1 MQETTVKNGNQIWR
15 TMNRTDSYQLNFV
28 ANYNRTFGKH
38 TIGAL
43 FSVERSE
50 RNYEYVRYYREDPL
64 EVNNGEWN
72 TATGKMDGLT
82 ERSESGLL
90 SYIGRVNYSYN
101 DRYMMEFLVRSD
113 ASTKFA
119 PSNYWGVFPSL
130 SLGWVVSEE
139 NWFKEKIHWL
149 EY

>member
-1 MQETTVKNGNQIWR
+1 
-15 TMNRTDSYQLNFV
+15 
-28 ANYNRTFGKH
+28 
-38 TIGAL
+38 
-43 FSVERSE
+43 
-50 RNYEYVRYYREDPL
+50 
-64 EVNNGEWN
+64 
-72 TATGKMDGLT
+72 MDGLT

-139 NWFKEKIHWL
+139 NWFKEKYNGLNI
-149 EY
+149 

>member
-1 MQETTVKNGNQIWR
+1 
-15 TMNRTDSYQLNFV
+15 MNRTDSYQLNFV
-28 ANYNRTFGKH
+28 ANYNRTFAKH

-139 NWFKEKIHWL
+139 NWFKEKIQWL
-149 EY
+149 EYLKVRGSVGMLR

>member
-1 MQETTVKNGNQIWR
+1 
-15 TMNRTDSYQLNFV
+15 MNRTDSYQLNFV

-101 DRYMMEFLVRSD
+101 DRYMMDSLFVQMPLLNLHLVI
-113 ASTKFA
+113 TGG
-119 PSNYWGVFPSL
+119 YSL
-130 SLGWVVSEE
+130 LYHWVGWYL
-139 NWFKEKIHWL
+139 KKIGL
-149 EY
+149 KKKYNGLNI

>member
-1 MQETTVKNGNQIWR
+1 MTNESNLQETTVKNGNQIWR

-72 TATGKMDGLT
+72 TATGK
-82 ERSESGLL
+82 
-90 SYIGRVNYSYN
+90 
-101 DRYMMEFLVRSD
+101 
-113 ASTKFA
+113 
-119 PSNYWGVFPSL
+119 
-130 SLGWVVSEE
+130 
-139 NWFKEKIHWL
+139 
-149 EY
+149 

>member
-1 MQETTVKNGNQIWR
+1 MEYGNRQ
-15 TMNRTDSYQLNFV
+15 
-28 ANYNRTFGKH
+28 
-38 TIGAL
+38 
-43 FSVERSE
+43 
-50 RNYEYVRYYREDPL
+50 
-64 EVNNGEWN
+64 
-72 TATGKMDGLT
+72 MDGLT

-139 NWFKEKIHWL
+139 NWFKEKIQWL
-149 EY
+149 EYLKVRGSVGMLGKDNTKAWLWRQNYSYQANKGAVLVQMSKTL